1 MRMVG
6 KHFFHRDP
14 AGVMLALLCCA
25 GTQTAALAEPAP
37 ALEHATLTIT
47 AATDPDPL
55 SPEQLEQLDTVLGDI
70 RIRNGDI
77 FDENDPEENGL
88 FYRIAN
94 TLHIQ
99 TRENVIRR
107 QLLVHSGD
115 PYTQDAIAET
125 ERLLRTNKYIQ
136 TAEIRPIQ
144 LENGEVD
151 LEVLTEDTWTL
162 SPQIS
167 FSHKGGASTG
177 GFEFEEANLLGTGS
191 DVKIGYKSRVERN
204 QAYFGYRDNQ
214 LGASRMQLDL
224 STARA
229 DDGSSYRLLLEQPF
243 YALNARRAGG
253 VFIESFDQVDPLYQ
267 LGEVYD
273 EVRHDVRRFEVFHGW
288 SEGLVHDHVSRYKI
302 GLGYDA
308 HSFDAVDDMQISPYA
323 PADRRDVYPFVAWE
337 WLENHF
343 EQTRNADNIARIED
357 RFLGSRVAARLG
369 YASTALG
376 SDDDAWVYAL
386 DAQRSA
392 RLFGDTLMLHGGLRG
407 RQASRDPDS
416 YRFETG
422 ARWYHRQS
430 PKRLLYAELSG
441 AVAEQPDT
449 DEQLTIGGDNGL
461 RGYPMRYQA
470 AKAVAILTLEQRFY
484 TDWYPFRLFRVGAV
498 MFADVGRAWGVYGT
512 PDADLGLLRDVG
524 VGLRIGNSRSSRGSM
539 LHIDVA
545 YPLDGPADIRHAQF
559 ILETSSSF

>member
-1 MRMVG
+1 MGG
-6 KHFFHRDP
+6 KQFFHRNSLEL
-14 AGVMLALLCCA
+14 MLAFVCCTA
-25 GTQTAALAEPAP
+25 LPPAALGEP
-37 ALEHATLTIT
+37 ALEHTTLTISVGNSS
-47 AATDPDPL
+47 DPL
-55 SPEQLEQLDTVLGDI
+55 SPERLEEIDAVLGNI
-70 RIRNGDI
+70 QITNGDI
-77 FDENDPEENGL
+77 FDTSRPEENGV
-88 FYRIAN
+88 FYRLMNA
-94 TLHIQ
+94 LHIQ
-99 TRENVIRR
+99 TREEVIRR
-107 QLLVHSGD
+107 QLLLHTGD
-115 PYTQDAIAET
+115 PYSQDAVAET
-125 ERLLRTNKYIQ
+125 ERLLRTNKYLQ
-136 TAEIRPIQ
+136 SAEIRPIQ

-151 LEVLTEDTWTL
+151 LEVVTEDTWTL
-162 SPQIS
+162 SPDIS
-167 FSHKGGASTG
+167 FSYKGGAGTG
-177 GFEFEEANLLGTGS
+177 GFEFEEANLLGIGS
-191 DVKIGYKSRVERN
+191 DVKLGYKSRVERN
-204 QAYFGYRDNQ
+204 QAYLGFRDSQ

-224 STARA
+224 WAAQAS
-229 DDGSSYRLLLEQPF
+229 DGSSYRLMLEQPF
-243 YALNARRAGG
+243 YALDARRAGG
-253 VFIESFDQVDPLYQ
+253 VYLQTFDQVDPLYQ
-267 LGEVYD
+267 LGEVFD
-273 EVRHDVRRFEVFHGW
+273 EVRHDARRFEVFQGR
-288 SEGLVHDHVSRYKI
+288 SAGLVDGHVSRFKI

-337 WLENHF
+337 WLENRF

-357 RFLGSRVAARLG
+357 RFLGSRIAVQLG

-470 AKAVAILTLEQRFY
+470 AKAVAMFTLEQRFY

-512 PDADLGLLRDVG
+512 PDAELGLLRDVG